1 MLLDVLTASVLG
13 GILCLDRLFVQAAL
27 SRPIV
32 AGALIGLILGEPR
45 SGLLT
50 GALVEL
56 FWVDQFQIGAYI
68 PPNDSVAA
76 IVITAGTVISG
87 KALGGISKELVATA
101 ALLFIPLGILGR
113 QMDIAIMRANDGLSR
128 RALSDAVNGDLAG
141 VEKKQLC
148 GLAGYFLAS
157 VGFLAVFTLVAEGTL
172 LWVYP
177 AIPEKVFPALKY
189 VYSFLPL
196 IGIAVALNT
205 IKLKGMVPVFC
216 AVFLAVAVLLDLA

>member
-1 MLLDVLTASVLG
+1 MLLDALTVSIIG
-13 GILCLDRLFVQAAL
+13 GVLCLDRVFVQAAL

-32 AGALIGLILGEPR
+32 AGAIIGLVLGELR
-45 SGLLT
+45 SGLLI

-101 ALLFIPLGILGR
+101 ALLFIPFGILGR
-113 QMDIAIMRANDGLSR
+113 QMDIAVMRANDGLSR
-128 RALSDAVNGDLAG
+128 RALADAVNGDLAG
-141 VEKKQLC
+141 VEKKQFY

-157 VGFLAVFTLVAEGTL
+157 FVFLAVATLVAGGTL
-172 LWVYP
+172 LCVYP
-177 AIPEKVFPALKY
+177 AIPEKLFPALKY

-196 IGIAVALNT
+196 LGIAVALNT

-216 AVFLAVAVLLDLA
+216 AIFLTVAVLLDMA